1 MSLEH
6 YRTLVEELCLSA
18 KIDTPAYLV
27 PRGCLNFNGT
37 HLMIEYI
44 EEMEIL
50 RSTIGLAPFSPT
62 HHEHLYRTLLS
73 CDYYSVSPWQPTF
86 ACHPETGDIVMVFQ
100 IGLNTLQSGEELV
113 YMLLRQ
119 VDFATTLFSE
129 LTESQ
134 ATDMA
139 PVPAGNPNIMLA

>member
-73 CDYYSVSPWQPTF
+73 CASF
-86 ACHPETGDIVMVFQ
+86 ALCQHDVRISCRDRRHVR
-100 IGLNTLQSGEELV
+100 GLRFGQLGK
-113 YMLLRQ
+113 
-119 VDFATTLFSE
+119 
-129 LTESQ
+129 
-134 ATDMA
+134 
-139 PVPAGNPNIMLA
+139 